1 MTNITAIIIILCVFS
16 VLGLISYFVY
26 EHLTNSNSVVH
37 KDENGDTFTINNQ
50 GKIFRIADV

>member
-26 EHLTNSNSVVH
+26 EHLTRINV
-37 KDENGDTFTINNQ
+37 KDNTGFYISGDQRFE
-50 GKIFRIADV
+50 KIFGGRKNK